1 MTNVAER
8 RWFRQLVAY
17 APLFIWIG
25 VIFYWSSGQG
35 SHEQTSRFIGP
46 MLAWLFPAESAETLA
61 AYHGYIRK
69 FAHFA
74 AYAVLGALAFRSFH
88 SSSLASRSM
97 LAVRVLSLVIVIAVL
112 DEFNQSFNP
121 ARTSSPVDVLID
133 LVGGGTALAVLML
146 IFWRRTLLKGSSSPH
161 E

>member
-8 RWFRQLVAY
+8 RWVRHLIAY

-25 VIFYWSSGQG
+25 VIFYWSSGAG
-35 SHEQTSRFIGP
+35 SLEQTSRFIGP
-46 MLAWLFPAESAETLA
+46 LLAWLFPATSPEMLA

-74 AYAVLGALAFRSFH
+74 AYFVLGALAFRAFLTSRL
-88 SSSLASRSM
+88 SSRSV
-97 LAVRVLSLVIVIAVL
+97 LVIRVLSLVMVVAVL
-112 DEFNQSFNP
+112 DEVNQSFNP
-121 ARTSSPVDVLID
+121 ARTGSPFDVLID
-133 LVGGGTALAVLML
+133 LAGGTALAVLML
-146 IFWRRTLLKGSSSPH
+146 IWRRRATRMLPDGSVR